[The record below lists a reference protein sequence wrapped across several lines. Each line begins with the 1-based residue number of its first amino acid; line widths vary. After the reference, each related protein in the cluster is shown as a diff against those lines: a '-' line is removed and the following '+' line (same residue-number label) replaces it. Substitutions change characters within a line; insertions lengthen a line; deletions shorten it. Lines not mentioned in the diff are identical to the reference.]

1 MFPFNQGGG
10 GMGGM
15 GGMMGGMGLGSQ
27 GHPELTYIADTAEK
41 INIAPLALLKML
53 KHCRSGIPFEVMGVM
68 LGEFIDEYTIEVVDV
83 FAMPQL

>member
-1 MFPFNQGGG
+1 MFNFGGG

-15 GGMMGGMGLGSQ
+15 PGMNMMGGSQ

-53 KHCRSGIPFEVMGVM
+53 KHCKCSV
-68 LGEFIDEYTIEVVDV
+68 LLTY
-83 FAMPQL
+83 LLY